1 MKTIDFIT
9 TIYISKDNK
18 VVEPF
23 FEHFELMSTGM
34 CSKKSLGSQVVCI
47 AFGPRYVILRNVQG
61 IEVVEGIDD
70 GIEGL
75 LAGVSISETLL
86 YFFFDDGERVI
97 TDGKQLAV
105 DKLMNVVRNIGEG
118 CL

>member
-1 MKTIDFIT
+1 
-9 TIYISKDNK
+9 
-18 VVEPF
+18 
-23 FEHFELMSTGM
+23 M

-75 LAGVSISETLL
+75 LALCAMTSLRCK
-86 YFFFDDGERVI
+86 Y
-97 TDGKQLAV
+97 Q
-105 DKLMNVVRNIGEG
+105 
-118 CL
+118 